1 MKKNNFDTDSFAF
14 GKAKKR
20 SIEWQ
25 LADSDGDGVRNLA
38 DCNPYNSKEQGF
50 MHTAGAWLARKA
62 GKEETANKLEQTGK
76 EQDYKRSEKEAYK
89 ENEQRGLEEYKK
101 KKFKEAQAER
111 QKQLL
116 EMKKKKIDEKAEAL
130 ANRPKVAAERRSKIK
145 AGVKNTYAKVGEA
158 MKQKPTS
165 KAKPQS
171 NRFSGMTD
179 MLGGGSG
186 GMNFGNPMSEFTN
199 KKPKRNNN
207 PMNEFGSGMNF
218 GNPMSEFTGKRKK
231 VSGMGFNPMSDFMG
245 TNKNKKNKK
254 QKAYNPFGNNP
265 WM

>member
-1 MKKNNFDTDSFAF
+1 MKKNNFDIDSFAF
-14 GKAKKR
+14 GKVKKR

-89 ENEQRGLEEYKK
+89 ENEQRDLEEYKK
-101 KKFKEAQAER
+101 QKMKEAQAER
-111 QKQLL
+111 QRQLL

-130 ANRPKVAAERRSKIK
+130 ANRPKVAAERRAKIK
-145 AGVKNTYAKVGEA
+145 AGVKSTYAKVGET

-186 GMNFGNPMSEFTN
+186 GMNFGNPMSEFT
-199 KKPKRNNN
+199 
-207 PMNEFGSGMNF
+207 S
-218 GNPMSEFTGKRKK
+218 KRKK
-231 VSGMGFNPMSDFMG
+231 VSGMGFNPMSEFMG

-254 QKAYNPFGNNP
+254 QKAYNPFGNNT
-265 WM
+265 WRF